1 MFGKVKEMRRI
12 KKTLRNTKG
21 VFSILIVITVFIVLL
36 AITAFSDIAS
46 KSWAVNEI
54 QSIMDTSGMNAL
66 QTTVDTNKLRDEIFS
81 IDKENEIDT
90 EINSVNLTDYERK
103 ISAKYKEEIRKHV
116 KTNKNIVALNVE
128 QVKVDWGNDTWGLG
142 ETKKKRPQIVL
153 DTVSK
158 VRIKNSSYF
167 DDLGG
172 LSKDMYNARNG
183 SNFTVTYNGQKEDGT
198 VELIIRSVTRMV
210 YR

>member
-1 MFGKVKEMRRI
+1 MKQQI
-12 KKTLRNTKG
+12 KQVLKNVKG
-21 VFSILIVITVFIVLL
+21 VFSILVVITVFIVLL
-36 AITAFSDIAS
+36 SIMAFSDIAS

-66 QTTVDTNKLRDEIFS
+66 QTTVDTNKLRAEIFS
-81 IDKENEIDT
+81 IDNKNEMDT
-90 EINSVNLTDYERK
+90 ETDDVSLSDYERK
-103 ISAKYKEEIRKHV
+103 ISAKYKDEIRKHV

-128 QVKVDWGNDTWGLG
+128 QVKVDWGKDTWGLG
-142 ETKKKRPQIVL
+142 ETQKKRPQIVL

-158 VRIKNSSYF
+158 VRIKSSSYF

-172 LSKDMYNARNG
+172 LTKDMYNARNG
-183 SNFTVTYNGQKEDGT
+183 SNFTVTYNGQKSDGT

>member
-1 MFGKVKEMRRI
+1 
-12 KKTLRNTKG
+12 
-21 VFSILIVITVFIVLL
+21 
-36 AITAFSDIAS
+36 
-46 KSWAVNEI
+46 
-54 QSIMDTSGMNAL
+54 MDTSGMNAL

>member
-1 MFGKVKEMRRI
+1 MKQQI
-12 KKTLRNTKG
+12 KQVLKNVKG
-21 VFSILIVITVFIVLL
+21 VFSILVVITVFIVLL
-36 AITAFSDIAS
+36 AIMAFSDIAS

-66 QTTVDTNKLRDEIFS
+66 QTTVDTNKLRAEIFS
-81 IDKENEIDT
+81 IDNKNEMDT
-90 EINSVNLTDYERK
+90 ETDDVSLSDYERK
-103 ISAKYKEEIRKHV
+103 ISAKYKDEIRKHV

-128 QVKVDWGNDTWGLG
+128 QVKVDWGKDTWGLG
-142 ETKKKRPQIVL
+142 ETQKKRPQIVL

-158 VRIKNSSYF
+158 VRIKSSSYF

-172 LSKDMYNARNG
+172 LTKDMYNARNG
-183 SNFTVTYNGQKEDGT
+183 SNFTVTYNGQKSDGT